1 MIEISAEGDG
11 RPVEVGARNRVP
23 ETLPVLPL
31 RETVPLPDTLT
42 PLAIG
47 QERSIQLVNDVLAGD
62 RLLVMVA
69 SRSPELETPGPDE
82 LHDVGVVGAVARMI
96 KVPDGSLRILV
107 QGAQRVKITEWVGEL
122 PYLVA
127 RVEELGDV
135 VRESPELTAL
145 TRNVQETFTRIVEL
159 VPYLPEEL
167 QLAVA
172 NIDDPST
179 LSHLIAGSLRLPTD
193 EKQALLE
200 EVDVG
205 RRLRRLAEVLA
216 RELEV
221 ISIGSEI
228 QSQV

>member
-11 RPVEVGARNRVP
+11 RPVEVGTRSRVP

-107 QGAQRVKITEWVGEL
+107 QGAQRVKITDWIGEL

-127 RVEELGDV
+127 AWRSCPTSSAS
-135 VRESPELTAL
+135 R
-145 TRNVQETFTRIVEL
+145 
-159 VPYLPEEL
+159 
-167 QLAVA
+167 
-172 NIDDPST
+172 PS
-179 LSHLIAGSLRLPTD
+179 
-193 EKQALLE
+193 
-200 EVDVG
+200 
-205 RRLRRLAEVLA
+205 
-216 RELEV
+216 
-221 ISIGSEI
+221 
-228 QSQV
+228 